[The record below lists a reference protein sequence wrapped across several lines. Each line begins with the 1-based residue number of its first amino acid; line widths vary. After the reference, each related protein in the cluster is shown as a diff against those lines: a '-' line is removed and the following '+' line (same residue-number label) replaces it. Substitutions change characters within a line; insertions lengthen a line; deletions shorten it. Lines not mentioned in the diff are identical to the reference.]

1 MRTLSTMFLVLSSC
15 IAFSQNTSE
24 NPQNVNALRV
34 YLNCNYCYESYLKTE
49 ITWVDFV
56 QDQFVANVNL
66 MVTSLSTG
74 SSGAE
79 YNMIFI
85 GLENFAGMRDTLK
98 YTANAI
104 QTENEI
110 REGLAQT
117 IRMGLIRYLAHA
129 GALDKIAIKSLQVAD
144 SLKQGIGDNPVHD
157 PWNAWVF
164 NISGNLYG
172 GGQKSNTNMNFYG
185 GVNANRTTAKDKF
198 MVRFNPS
205 YSESHFEYDD
215 FKDTFVQRNLYGA
228 VFYVRAIND
237 HWSGGVFGS
246 GSQSI
251 FSNFDF
257 STDFQAALEYNVYPY
272 KEAQTKAMTFAYYIG
287 GNYMDFTDTTIYN
300 QTDAT
305 LLTHNLTWTAI
316 YNKEWG
322 SITGSVY
329 GSQYINWNDKYKIG
343 AYLSMD
349 VRLFKGLSLN
359 AYLNYEAIHD
369 QINLRRLFA
378 SQEDVLLQ
386 QRELATNYSYYVS
399 LGLSYRFGSIYNNVV
414 NPRFNNG

>member
-1 MRTLSTMFLVLSSC
+1 
-15 IAFSQNTSE
+15 
-24 NPQNVNALRV
+24 
-34 YLNCNYCYESYLKTE
+34 
-49 ITWVDFV
+49 
-56 QDQFVANVNL
+56 
-66 MVTSLSTG
+66 
-74 SSGAE
+74 
-79 YNMIFI
+79 
-85 GLENFAGMRDTLK
+85 
-98 YTANAI
+98 
-104 QTENEI
+104 
-110 REGLAQT
+110 
-117 IRMGLIRYLAHA
+117 
-129 GALDKIAIKSLQVAD
+129 
-144 SLKQGIGDNPVHD
+144 
-157 PWNAWVF
+157 
-164 NISGNLYG
+164 
-172 GGQKSNTNMNFYG
+172 
-185 GVNANRTTAKDKF
+185 
-198 MVRFNPS
+198 
-205 YSESHFEYDD
+205 
-215 FKDTFVQRNLYGA
+215 
-228 VFYVRAIND
+228 
-237 HWSGGVFGS
+237 VFGS